1 MLTGALQ
8 PWAANVLLKKSLIAR
23 HTVSRRRKKGLSC
36 FEVSVIHCCKP
47 ENNLTREKVMEITK
61 KTITLIDEWVELHQE
76 IEKLENE
83 LETLSLKLKKI
94 NTRLF
99 AKNPKEELEQFRDS
113 LGAEI
118 KKLDKKGDKNRIRQ
132 LSHLKAIVEHD
143 INIDNLV
150 EQDID
155 IEEKGIDI
163 DLKDYKTT

>member
-1 MLTGALQ
+1 MA
-8 PWAANVLLKKSLIAR
+8 
-23 HTVSRRRKKGLSC
+23 
-36 FEVSVIHCCKP
+36 
-47 ENNLTREKVMEITK
+47 
-61 KTITLIDEWVELHQE
+61 LIDEWVELHQE
-76 IEKLENE
+76 IEKLEDE
-83 LETLSLKLKKI
+83 LEALSLKLKKI
-94 NTRLF
+94 NTRLY

-118 KKLDKKGDKNRIRQ
+118 KKLDKKGDRNRIKQ
-132 LSHLKAIVEHD
+132 LSNLKAIVEHD